1 MMNKLKHTAF
11 GLFALLTLN
20 LCAAPVEI
28 WISSQQDK
36 DYYDKMVEL
45 YQAGVDKDFSARV
58 MAYGFREL
66 PDKLSVVIKTGE
78 GAPDIVQ
85 LDEVFFGPYLAGEVP
100 FVDLT
105 ERLKKDKLVEQFS
118 KPRIELFSDGKK
130 IYGLPQSLS
139 AMLLY
144 YRVDMFKARNIDP
157 DDIVTWKDFRKVC
170 EILAEDNI
178 FGLAVDPTQF
188 EALLRQRGSQIVSRS
203 GEVLPDFEQAVE
215 TLAYLVD
222 LFENDLAMT
231 PERGSIFDPL
241 FFSGSVENG
250 DVACMIGADWF
261 GLDMLQQFA
270 PSMAGKFAVRPL
282 PAWEINGKLSARTAS
297 FAGQGLLIYKQS
309 DQIEESWKFL
319 KWVMTD
325 KEANRLR
332 FTMGNSFPAYKP
344 AWKDEELLQGNDYF
358 AGKPMGQVL
367 VEIADEVSGVD
378 MHPKRP
384 QALFMMQENYFSS
397 ALYGNQSPRETLLE
411 FKKTLDQ

>member
-1 MMNKLKHTAF
+1 MKQLKRITF
-11 GLFALLTLN
+11 SLFALLTLQ

-36 DYYDKMVEL
+36 DYYDKMVAL
-45 YQAGVDKDFSARV
+45 YQEQIDKDFTATI

-105 ERLKKDKLVEQFS
+105 ERLNKGKLVDQFS
-118 KPRIELFSDGKK
+118 KARMELFSDGTK
-130 IYGLPQSLS
+130 IYGIPQSLS
-139 AMLLY
+139 AMVLY
-144 YRVDMFKARNIDP
+144 YRADMFKARNIDP
-157 DDIVTWKDFRKVC
+157 DSIVTWKDFRKVC
-170 EILAEDNI
+170 ETLSEDNI
-178 FGLAVDPTQF
+178 FGLALDPSQF
-188 EALLRQRGSQIVSRS
+188 EAFLRQRGSQIVNRK
-203 GEVLPDFEQAVE
+203 GEVLPDFDLAVD
-215 TLAYLVD
+215 TLTYLVD
-222 LFENDLAMT
+222 LFSNDLAMT

-241 FFSGSVENG
+241 FFSSNVDGG

-270 PSMAGKFAVRPL
+270 PNMAGKFAVRPL
-282 PAWEINGKLSARTAS
+282 PAWEKDGKLSARTSS
-297 FAGQGLLIYKQS
+297 FAGQGLLIYKDS
-309 DQIEESWKFL
+309 DQVEQSWKFI

-325 KEANRLR
+325 KEANKLR

-344 AWKDEELLQGNDYF
+344 AWKDEELLKGNDYF
-358 AGKPMGQVL
+358 TGKPMGKVL
-367 VEIADEVSGVD
+367 AEIADEVPGVD

-384 QALFMMQENYFSS
+384 QALFMMQENFFSS
-397 ALYGNQSPRETLLE
+397 ALYGNQTPKEALLE